1 MAEALPQ
8 HWIEALISIVE
19 EAGSA
24 ILEVYDSNFEVQ
36 TKGDESPLTQADLAA
51 HQVIVRGLQ
60 ALSPQL
66 PIISEESTPPDFG
79 ERGSWQRYWLVD
91 PLDGTKEFVN
101 RNGEFTV
108 NIALIDRH
116 QPVFG
121 IVGVPDQGKIYIG
134 DLGQTDPALRAYVI
148 EDGGQRNLSGPVEE
162 TRQGPLRVVASRN
175 HGGQRLEDYLSA
187 VEARFENCQRTPVG
201 SSLKLC
207 VLAEGG
213 ADIYPRLGPTSE
225 WDIGAA
231 QAVLTAAGGDVYT
244 PDGQVLQYNT
254 KDSLLNPEF
263 LAVGDASYPWR
274 QRLPAFPEQDA

>member
-8 HWIEALISIVE
+8 HWVPELIIIVE
-19 EAGSA
+19 EAGAA
-24 ILEVYDSNFEVQ
+24 ILEIYNTDFEIQ
-36 TKGDESPLTQADLAA
+36 TKSDESPLTQADLAA
-51 HQVIVRGLQ
+51 HHVIVRGLRT
-60 ALSPQL
+60 LTPEL
-66 PIISEESTPPDFG
+66 PIISEESAPPDFA
-79 ERGSWQRYWLVD
+79 ERSSWSRYWLVD

-108 NIALIDRH
+108 NIALIDGN

-121 IVGVPDQGKIYIG
+121 IVGVPVQGKVYIG
-134 DLGQTDPALRAYVI
+134 DLGQTEPEQRAYMLHAGEQSALR
-148 EDGGQRNLSGPVEE
+148 GPGSIDP
-162 TRQGPLRVVASRN
+162 QGPLRVVASRN
-175 HGGQRLEDYLSA
+175 HGGQRLEDYLAA
-187 VEARFENCQRTPVG
+187 VEARFDQCQRRPVG

-231 QAVLTAAGGDVYT
+231 QAVLTAAGGQVYT
-244 PDGQVLQYNT
+244 PDGQVLRYNT

-263 LAVGDASYPWR
+263 LAVGDANYPW
-274 QRLPAFPEQDA
+274 QDKLPGFPD